1 MMLDM
6 LVYNEVPLPDLFI
19 SLVVVAGVLITYLF
33 RKLPIFNVI
42 WGFLVAVFIY
52 ALAGYLGKKIKEWF
66 N

>member
-66 N
+66 S

>member
-1 MMLDM
+1 MLDM

>member
-1 MMLDM
+1 MLDM
-6 LVYNEVPLPDLFI
+6 LVYNEVPLPDLFL
-19 SLVVVAGVLITYLF
+19 SLVVIAGVLITYLF

-66 N
+66 S